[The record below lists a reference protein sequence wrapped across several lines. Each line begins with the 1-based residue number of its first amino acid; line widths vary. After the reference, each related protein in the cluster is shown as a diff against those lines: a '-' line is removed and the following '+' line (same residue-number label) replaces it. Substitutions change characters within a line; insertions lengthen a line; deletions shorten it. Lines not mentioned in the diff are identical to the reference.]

1 MTTKKS
7 HIPLFVI
14 ISLLIF
20 GGAAHAF
27 ETEVSIMRFGYKSVS
42 VGDTVGELI
51 EKFGQPYY
59 KEKRTDYRF
68 YDSRDRVIERE
79 VFLWFYRV
87 DKYAGYGFNNYRI
100 MIYDGIVQKIVD
112 ID

>member
-1 MTTKKS
+1 MCGRYFS
-7 HIPLFVI
+7 FYGIIHRHLF
-14 ISLLIF
+14 S
-20 GGAAHAF
+20 
-27 ETEVSIMRFGYKSVS
+27 SS
-42 VGDTVGELI
+42 
-51 EKFGQPYY
+51 